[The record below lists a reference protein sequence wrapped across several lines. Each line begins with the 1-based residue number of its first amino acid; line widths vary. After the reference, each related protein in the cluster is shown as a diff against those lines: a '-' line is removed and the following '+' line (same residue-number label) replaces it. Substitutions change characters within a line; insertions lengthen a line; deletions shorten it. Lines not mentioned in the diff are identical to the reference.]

1 MGFFRLTQV
10 GQNARPMEQQFLAMD
25 VRQLEK
31 LSVLQDEDAPNLV
44 AEMARGYLGRTPQRI
59 NRMKE
64 LLAARNSHQ
73 LASEAHG
80 LATSSGMFGMM
91 RVRQHCKALEN
102 LARGSS
108 LEGAEGLLTQVEHA
122 YAEARPLLMTQLG
135 IQD

>member
-1 MGFFRLTQV
+1 
-10 GQNARPMEQQFLAMD
+10 MD

-31 LSVLQDEDAPNLV
+31 LNVLQDADSPNLV
-44 AEMARGYLGRTPQRI
+44 ADMARGYLERTPQRFQ
-59 NRMKE
+59 RMRE
-64 LLAARNSHQ
+64 LLAARKADQ

-102 LARGSS
+102 LARSPS
-108 LEGAEGLLTQVEHA
+108 LDGAEAILDQMEQA
-122 YAEARPLLMTQLG
+122 YAEARPLLMAQLG